1 MSLSAATVEHM
12 LDTAIGVFASQDAAM
27 AEALDRLPAAIY
39 VTDREGVV
47 TYYNQACV
55 ALAGRVPEIGRDRW
69 CVTWKLYTS
78 EGEFLPH
85 EKCPMAVAIQEGRP
99 IRDVEAIAERPDGTR
114 FNFRPYPT
122 PLFDGDGNL
131 AGAINLLLDVSDE
144 HQPEFLSAQAERC
157 RRLARSVN
165 DTGVA
170 ETLCLMAAKYDEQA
184 LKASRQH

>member
-1 MSLSAATVEHM
+1 MSLNAATVEHM
-12 LDTAIGVFASQDAAM
+12 LDAAITAFDSHDGAM
-27 AEALDRLPAAIY
+27 ADALDRLPAAIY
-39 VTDREGVV
+39 VTDREGVI
-47 TYYNQACV
+47 THFNKACI

-69 CVTWKLYTS
+69 CVTWKLFTP

-85 EKCPMAVAIQEGRP
+85 ENCPMAVAIQEGRR

-122 PLFDGDGNL
+122 PLFDRDGKL
-131 AGAINLLLDVSDE
+131 VGAVNLLLDTSDE
-144 HQPEFLSAQAERC
+144 HRPEFLRAQAERC
-157 RRLARSVN
+157 RRLADGVN

-184 LKASRQH
+184 LKSSRPH

>member
-1 MSLSAATVEHM
+1 MSLNAATVEHM
-12 LDTAIGVFASQDAAM
+12 LDTAISAVALPDAAM
-27 AEALDRLPAAIY
+27 AQALDRLPAAIY
-39 VTDREGVV
+39 VTDSEGVI
-47 TYYNQACV
+47 TYYNEACV

-69 CVTWKLYTS
+69 CVTWKLFTS

-85 EKCPMAVAIQEGRP
+85 DRCPMALALQEVRP

-114 FNFRPYPT
+114 INFRPFPT
-122 PLFDGDGNL
+122 PLFDRDGNL

-144 HQPEFLSAQAERC
+144 HQPDYLRAQAERC

-165 DTGVA
+165 DSGVA
-170 ETLCLMAAKYDEQA
+170 ETLSLMAAKYDEQA